1 MENYIIWI
9 SGALLFGQ
17 FCKILSIP
25 VLIGFIF
32 SGHVFN
38 VLGFADYD
46 NLLEKPG
53 KIGIDLLLFSIGLH
67 IKPSKIFNF
76 GYFSIVIL
84 HTIFVSILYLI
95 FINFDFLM
103 EIKIL
108 FCIALTFSSTII
120 ASKSLEDRK
129 EINSFHGRNSIL
141 ILIFQDILALF
152 LLLYTNETNLSFYTL
167 LLLFTP
173 LCIPI
178 VKIVL
183 EKLQSNQELQ
193 LLTSVIIG
201 LFLGGYLFEKL
212 GLSGELGALIMGM
225 MLSNIKFADRLG
237 EKIWSLREILLVA
250 FFLSLGMK
258 LNLNQ
263 EIILNSFFLI
273 LLLVVKFLSLF
284 FLLIFFNLRAY
295 SSFLISISLITYSEF
310 SLIVAT
316 YWYDLNIIDQKIL
329 AILVLSVC
337 ISFIIGSVLNKYVHE
352 IFVYLENFLIKF
364 EREKHHPDEQPHT
377 FGEAEIMI
385 VGMGRI
391 GSSIFNKLTDK
402 GIKVVGVDAD
412 TEIALN
418 KLSEGNRVAFADA
431 EDPGFWSKL
440 RFGKLKVIVLALPE
454 FHAQNWSTLQARR
467 YGFIGKIIVP
477 TRSNENTKILE
488 NSGADEIYDAYEAVG
503 IGVTNIINE
512 MQKNN

>member
-1 MENYIIWI
+1 M
-9 SGALLFGQ
+9 
-17 FCKILSIP
+17 
-25 VLIGFIF
+25 
-32 SGHVFN
+32 
-38 VLGFADYD
+38 
-46 NLLEKPG
+46 
-53 KIGIDLLLFSIGLH
+53 
-67 IKPSKIFNF
+67 
-76 GYFSIVIL
+76 
-84 HTIFVSILYLI
+84 
-95 FINFDFLM
+95 
-103 EIKIL
+103 
-108 FCIALTFSSTII
+108 CIRDSTVI

-183 EKLQSNQELQ
+183 VKLQSNEELQ
-193 LLTSVIIG
+193 LLTSVIIA

-250 FFLSLGMK
+250 FFVSLGMK

-273 LLLVVKFLSLF
+273 LLLVIKFLTLF

-316 YWYDLNIIDQKIL
+316 YW
-329 AILVLSVC
+329 LS
-337 ISFIIGSVLNKYVHE
+337 
-352 IFVYLENFLIKF
+352 LI
-364 EREKHHPDEQPHT
+364 H
-377 FGEAEIMI
+377 I
-385 VGMGRI
+385 
-391 GSSIFNKLTDK
+391 
-402 GIKVVGVDAD
+402 
-412 TEIALN
+412 
-418 KLSEGNRVAFADA
+418 
-431 EDPGFWSKL
+431 
-440 RFGKLKVIVLALPE
+440 
-454 FHAQNWSTLQARR
+454 
-467 YGFIGKIIVP
+467 
-477 TRSNENTKILE
+477 
-488 NSGADEIYDAYEAVG
+488 
-503 IGVTNIINE
+503 
-512 MQKNN
+512 

>member
-1 MENYIIWI
+1 MDLILIWL
-9 SGALLFGQ
+9 SGALFFG
-17 FCKILSIP
+17 FIFKVLSLPILIGFITSGYFFSYISFSDNDEILSIP
-25 VLIGFIF
+25 
-32 SGHVFN
+32 S
-38 VLGFADYD
+38 
-46 NLLEKPG
+46 
-53 KIGIDLLLFSIGLH
+53 KIGVELLLFSIGLKV
-67 IKPSKIFNF
+67 KPSSFLSLSFLNVFFLHSLLITLI
-76 GYFSIVIL
+76 YFIL
-84 HTIFVSILYLI
+84 LN
-95 FINFDFLM
+95 INIDF
-103 EIKIL
+103 EAKIL
-108 FCIALTFSSTII
+108 LCIILTFSSTVI

-183 EKLQSNQELQ
+183 EKLQSNEELQ

-250 FFLSLGMK
+250 FFVSLGMK

-391 GSSIFNKLTDK
+391 GSSIFNKLTEK
-402 GIKVVGVDAD
+402 GLKVVGVDAD